1 MKRDLLSAT
10 SFLKSILFLLVT
22 FAGYTAP
29 SATPWQCSAGK
40 QNISTLYPD
49 LAPAHLLE
57 NTPHLIDHGTEGQV
71 YLTTVNNTL
80 VVLKRF
86 HPTSSEATIR
96 REHVI
101 GSSLSHPNIARSYS
115 LTSDFSTWTLSM
127 EYIPFSL
134 TALMRHDLQRGQS
147 WSFLEISCVWRQILD
162 AVLYLHMKGIAHRDL
177 KLENVLVTEDGVVK
191 VIDFG
196 SASLF
201 RDGLTDRAVLR
212 GYGMYIFTFLGK
224 SQNAQIHGS
233 IVGRV
238 GTEVYMLPEAYTS
251 SSYNLEAADIWS
263 LAILFCSMWIQRYP
277 WEAPLQTD
285 PDFVRFTMEVGGNDE
300 EWENDVICEEDDD
313 DDDDGRK
320 LSTGQLEG
328 RASVLC
334 LLPEPSRSIIGKML
348 DINPAK
354 RAGIEDVYR
363 DMWMRSLEYEL
374 Q

>member
-10 SFLKSILFLLVT
+10 LFFKSVLFLLIT
-22 FAGYTAP
+22 FTGYVVP

-49 LAPAHLLE
+49 LAPAHFLK

-71 YLTTVNNTL
+71 YLTIVNNTL

-86 HPTSSEATIR
+86 HPSSSEATIR
-96 REHVI
+96 REHII
-101 GSSLSHPNIARSYS
+101 GSSFSHPNIAKSYS
-115 LTSDFSTWTLSM
+115 LTNDTSTWTLSM

-134 TALMRHDLQRGQS
+134 TALMRRDLQRGQS
-147 WSFLEISCVWRQILD
+147 WSFLEISCVWRQLLD
-162 AVLYLHMKGIAHRDL
+162 AVFYLHMEGIAHRDL

-201 RDGLTDRAVLR
+201 RDGLTDEAVLR
-212 GYGMYIFTFLGK
+212 GYGMYVFTIMGEIA
-224 SQNAQIHGS
+224 NTQIYGC

-238 GTEVYMLPEAYTS
+238 GTEVYMPPEAYTS
-251 SSYNLEAADIWS
+251 SSYDPEAADIWS

-277 WEAPLQTD
+277 WEAPLQSD
-285 PDFVRFTMEVGGNDE
+285 PDFVRFTMDVGGNDE
-300 EWENDVICEEDDD
+300 ESENDVICED

-328 RASVLC
+328 KASVLC

-348 DINPAK
+348 DINPVK
-354 RAGIEDVYR
+354 RAGVEEIYR
-363 DMWMRSLEYEL
+363 DRWMRSLENEL